1 MKKTIIILLIALL
14 WACEKDQRY
23 CWQCQYADLDKWEVT
38 YKTYNNMTSDDIE
51 ALKIELL
58 EENIILRE
66 CIIL

>member
-1 MKKTIIILLIALL
+1 MKKTIIILLLALL

-38 YKTYNNMTSDDIE
+38 YKTYCNMTSDDIE

-58 EENIILRE
+58 EENIILHE
-66 CIIL
+66 CVIL